1 MNHLIEFG
9 YLPMSYS
16 QTKNEY
22 QLKEA
27 IKSFQQSN
35 QMQTSGFID
44 DKTCKLMGQPQCAG
58 MILPDSLDFSKD
70 NYLKHRI
77 RRYANFQLKWPRMN
91 LTWR

>member
-1 MNHLIEFG
+1 
-9 YLPMSYS
+9 MSFS
-16 QTKNEY
+16 RVENKS

-35 QMQTSGFID
+35 QIQTSGFID
-44 DKTCKLMGQPQCAG
+44 DKTCKLIKQPQCAG
-58 MILPDSLDFSKD
+58 MILPDSLVFSED
-70 NYLKHRI
+70 NYLNHRT